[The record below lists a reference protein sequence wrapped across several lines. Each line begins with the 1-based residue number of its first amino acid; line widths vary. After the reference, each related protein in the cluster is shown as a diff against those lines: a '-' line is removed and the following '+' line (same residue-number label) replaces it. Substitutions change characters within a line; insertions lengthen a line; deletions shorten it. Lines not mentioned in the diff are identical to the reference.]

1 MGRQRSL
8 GDDGLVQTKLTDHD
22 VLAALR
28 AAGAG
33 PGSIVTVEDRF
44 GRLAEYELF
53 GDDSSVI
60 PRRRVKLSSSAGLA
74 LRGARIGDVV
84 WFPEGD
90 GRPRRFTVHAVTTP
104 PGRDARDRT

>member
-1 MGRQRSL
+1 M
-8 GDDGLVQTKLTDHD
+8 QTKLTDHD
-22 VLAALR
+22 VRGALLG
-28 AAGAG
+28 AGAG

-53 GDDSSVI
+53 DDDEGVL

-74 LRGARIGDVV
+74 LRGARTGDVV

-90 GRPRRFTVHAVTTP
+90 GRPRRFTVHNVTTP
-104 PGRDARDRT
+104 PGA